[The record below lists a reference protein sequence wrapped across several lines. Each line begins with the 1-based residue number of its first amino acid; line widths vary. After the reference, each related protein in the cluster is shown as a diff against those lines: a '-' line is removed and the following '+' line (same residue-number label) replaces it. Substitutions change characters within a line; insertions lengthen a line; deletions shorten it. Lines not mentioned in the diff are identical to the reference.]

1 MSPSSGTREGK
12 RKATKKAAP
21 DPIGAD
27 FGPGPEAPPPPR
39 EAAFTPGPIPG
50 MPCGG
55 PACFLHPLANLASR
69 FAFRLARGHGGSL
82 GRAAFSGIEL
92 MKAMRDF
99 LDEEIELAER
109 AAGRADGTKPGYE
122 RIPVE

>member
-1 MSPSSGTREGK
+1 MSPSSGTREK
-12 RKATKKAAP
+12 RRKGSKKKAVP

-27 FGPGPEAPPPPR
+27 FGPGPGPP
-39 EAAFTPGPIPG
+39 FTPGPIPG

-55 PACFLHPLANLASR
+55 QGCFLHPVANLASR
-69 FAFRLARGHGGSL
+69 FALRVGRGHVGSL

-99 LDEEIELAER
+99 LDEEIAFVER
-109 AAGRADGTKPGYE
+109 AAGRAGSAKPGYE
-122 RIPVE
+122 KIPVE

>member
-1 MSPSSGTREGK
+1 MSPSSGTREGR
-12 RKATKKAAP
+12 RKGAKKSAP

-27 FGPGPEAPPPPR
+27 FGPGPEPPPP
-39 EAAFTPGPIPG
+39 EAAFAPGPIPG

-109 AAGRADGTKPGYE
+109 AAGRGGGAKPGYE
-122 RIPVE
+122 KIPVE